1 MQSAKKWLMV
11 AVVSLLIL
19 VIAGPEFGAGL
30 ELVAIVDLL
39 GTELFLLSLLLGLR
53 LVLRLYVLDPTRRF
67 LERVDPY
74 FFVPT
79 RRQIGRCPGI
89 VAHAM
94 PGFVATY
101 VAWVAWGVVVPL
113 SVDV

>member
-19 VIAGPEFGAGL
+19 VIAGPEFGMGL

-39 GTELFLLSLLLGLR
+39 GAELFLLSLLLGLR
-53 LVLRLYVLDPTRRF
+53 LVSRLYVLDPALRF

-79 RRQIGRCPGI
+79 QWQIRTCWGT
-89 VAHAM
+89 VAHVM